1 MTEAEKQIES
11 QEINDLKNMTEKERI
26 KTYVSKYL
34 SYIENLDYEKAYNLL
49 DDDFKQNYFKTI
61 EEFETY
67 AKNLY
72 PDIIIVEYEE
82 MQRQGKYFILYLNIV
97 DALGE
102 KETITQKFIVYE
114 LDYNDFIVSFEV
126 I

>member
-1 MTEAEKQIES
+1 M
-11 QEINDLKNMTEKERI
+11 NDLRNMTEKERI
-26 KTYVSKYL
+26 KTYVSKYI
-34 SYIENLDYEKAYNLL
+34 SYIENLDYEKAYSLL
-49 DDDFKQNYFKTI
+49 NEEFKQNYFKTI
-61 EEFETY
+61 EEFESF

-72 PDIIIVEYEE
+72 PDIIILEYEE

-102 KETITQKFIVYE
+102 KETFTQKFIVYE
-114 LDYNDFIVSFEV
+114 LDYNDYIISFEV